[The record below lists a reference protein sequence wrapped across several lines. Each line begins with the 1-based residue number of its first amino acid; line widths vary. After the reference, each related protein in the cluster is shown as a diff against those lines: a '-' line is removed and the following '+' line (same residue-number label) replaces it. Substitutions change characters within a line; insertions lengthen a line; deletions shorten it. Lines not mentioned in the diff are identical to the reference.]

1 MTDSSNKINSNNLS
15 IPVIS
20 NNENKE
26 FIIRL
31 EQEIICTSIMMLLGL
46 GMFSIFFYVL
56 YSKIAWLISI
66 IIFIILILISIYFRK
81 EKIKIVKDESNNK
94 LYINHINK
102 YCCVCKKYSCCL
114 ENIHFDLFKIKLEDE
129 DGNFTGYDFN
139 LLIIDDF
146 KNPEEIDLNKS
157 TINTI
162 PAKIFYYYNN
172 LLINKEDKIIL
183 KNNLNNWINSPT
195 IYNNPL
201 TPIMNEH
208 LNINRKKNINIFI
221 KLSEYFSIFYIKNP
235 FTKNTN
241 NGCMLFLYFFLPS
254 LLFFSIASFGLYN
267 KFDEDTGL
275 IVCFICISLFFI
287 VSFVAF
293 LIITIKNNAIIRI
306 DCIYSKDFEN
316 MFIGFVK
323 MDEKSYRNTFKS
335 KMSNI
340 KEFILE
346 NKDNDLKKTVL
357 KVVFN
362 NGSIQ
367 DIYQLDDTS
376 INEPKELIEHLNKR
390 LNKDNTNSMQNEAL
404 YPNTTPY
411 GNI

>member
-1 MTDSSNKINSNNLS
+1 MADSSNKLNSNNLS
-15 IPVIS
+15 TPVIS

-26 FIIRL
+26 FIFRL
-31 EQEIICTSIMMLLGL
+31 DKEIICPSIMMLLGF
-46 GMFSIFFYVL
+46 GMFSIFIYVL

-81 EKIKIVKDESNNK
+81 AKIKIVKDESNNK

-102 YCCVCKKYSCCL
+102 YCCVYKKYTYCL
-114 ENIHFDLFKIKLEDE
+114 ENIHFDLFEFKREDE
-129 DGNFTGYDFN
+129 DGNFAGYGFN
-139 LLIIDDF
+139 LLFINDF

-162 PAKIFYYYNN
+162 PAKIFYYFGNEI
-172 LLINKEDKIIL
+172 INKEDKIVL
-183 KNNLNNWINSPT
+183 KNNLNNWINSPVD
-195 IYNNPL
+195 YNNPL
-201 TPIMNEH
+201 NPIMNEH
-208 LNINRKKNINIFI
+208 LYINKKNINIFI

-241 NGCMLFLYFFLPS
+241 DCMFFLYFFLPS
-254 LLFFSIASFGLYN
+254 LLAFSIAGFGFYY
-267 KFDEDTGL
+267 KFGDDTGL
-275 IVCFICISLFFI
+275 IVCFISISLFFI
-287 VSFVAF
+287 VLFVAF
-293 LIITIKNNAIIRI
+293 LIIKIKNNAIIRI

-316 MFIGFVK
+316 MFIGLVK
-323 MDEKSYRNTFKS
+323 RNEKSYKNTFKL

-357 KVVFN
+357 KIVFN

-367 DIYQLDDTS
+367 DIYQLDDTY
-376 INEPKELIEHLNKR
+376 INELNGLIEHLNKR